1 MDKEKIKEDLS
12 ICYLKTIAAVN
23 GIALERIEHDEDSVD
38 VIIKKLV
45 YHDNGK
51 TKFNSQISVQLKA
64 TSSAS
69 QYTINEADISYVLKV
84 KNYNDLCTPA
94 SMPSVLALL
103 ILPEIEE
110 EWIGWTPDELM
121 INGEMYWLSLRDQE
135 TSNNSASVTVKI
147 PKNNILNNV
156 TIEELIEKVA
166 EEGEL

>member
-45 YHDNGK
+45 YRDNGK
-51 TKFNSQISVQLKA
+51 PKFNSQISVQLKA

-121 INGEMYWLSLRDQE
+121 INGKMYWLSLRDQE

-156 TIEELIEKVA
+156 TIEKLIEKVA